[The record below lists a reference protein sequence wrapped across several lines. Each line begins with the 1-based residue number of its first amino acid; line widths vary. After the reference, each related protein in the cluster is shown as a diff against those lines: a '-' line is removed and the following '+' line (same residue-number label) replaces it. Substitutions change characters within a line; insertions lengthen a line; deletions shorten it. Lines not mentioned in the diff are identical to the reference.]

1 MAWNVFKKND
11 ETQDALADKKA
22 VKTTAKVKT
31 VKSASASD
39 SDGAQVTAVSTVEA
53 SAQPRKKFAVSD
65 RVFVRPLI
73 TEKSLEAAQKN
84 VYVFEVAF
92 RATKLSV
99 KKAFYN
105 LYGVMPSSVRVSI
118 HQGKIVRFGRVEGKR
133 KDWKKA
139 SITVPKG
146 TTVDV
151 Q

>member
-1 MAWNVFKKND
+1 MAWNVFKKKEEEDAKATKAASSKKVAAVNKVAKND
-11 ETQDALADKKA
+11 
-22 VKTTAKVKT
+22 TTALVPVAT
-31 VKSASASD
+31 S
-39 SDGAQVTAVSTVEA
+39 VSA

-65 RVFVRPLI
+65 RIFVRPLI
-73 TEKSLEAAQKN
+73 TEKSLEVAQKN
-84 VYVFEVAF
+84 VYVFEVAL

-105 LYGVMPSSVRVSI
+105 LYGVMPLDVCTSI
-118 HQGKIVRFGRVEGKR
+118 HLGKVVRFGRVQGKR

-146 TTVDV
+146 TAVDI